1 MNETI
6 EKIVAY
12 AQYVTKPD
20 TIMLFGSVAEGKH
33 TVHSDIDLLIIVAD
47 TYHKQSIAKQIQ
59 SFARELSMSADVLI
73 HTQDEVSDALLSP
86 LSFLASIVKNGKIIY
101 KKDR

>member
-12 AQYVTKPD
+12 AQSVTEPES
-20 TIMLFGSVAEGKH
+20 IVLFGSVAEGKH
-33 TVHSDIDLLIIVAD
+33 TVYSDIDLLIIVKD
-47 TYHKQSIAKQIQ
+47 SYHKQLFAKQIQ
-59 SFARELSMSADVLI
+59 SFARELSMSTDVLI
-73 HTQDEVSDALLSP
+73 YSQDEVSNALLAP
-86 LSFLASIVKNGKIIY
+86 LSFLASIVKSGKIIY